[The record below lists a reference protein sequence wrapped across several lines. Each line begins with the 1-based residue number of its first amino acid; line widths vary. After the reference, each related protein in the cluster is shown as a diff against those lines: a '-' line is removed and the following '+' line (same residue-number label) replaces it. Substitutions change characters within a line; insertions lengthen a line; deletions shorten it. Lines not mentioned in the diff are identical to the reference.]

1 MIRPAGSVLGV
12 LLAIA
17 AVLGAMAVPAV
28 AEKQEVVSVT
38 RIVGDNRFDTTV
50 NTMQYAFATA
60 DDVVLVPGS
69 HPATMILGTHL
80 AAASGRPV
88 LLTDSER
95 LPEEVEAELTRLE
108 ASTVTVV
115 GSPEQ
120 VGHGVVAA
128 VEDLG
133 LAVERLDA
141 GTVHATAAAIA
152 ESTAAGDVET
162 VVLVGAM
169 PRTPDMDWQAALLGA
184 GLAAALDAPLLMSP
198 PDALDDR
205 ARRVLRRIAPAR
217 VLVVGNVAAIDGEV
231 TRQVQQL
238 GIPLERVSAEST
250 VELAVAVAE
259 RYPRGRGQQVLV
271 AGTGLYAD
279 AIPTAAA
286 AEAVEGALLLVDRID
301 SNVNAPA
308 RSYLAG
314 QDVEQL
320 LLVGG
325 FGGISRRTALELSRA
340 VHGSL
345 LMTKAAPPPLRTSGG
360 DVVFLVLGLVLLV
373 GRTGRRAVGRARGDD
388 QAPERL
394 DAEESERDRGALD
407 EERRPRLPRQEG
419 AAPIGE

>member
-12 LLAIA
+12 LLAIV

-38 RIVGDNRFDTTV
+38 RIVGDNRFDTAV

-95 LPEEVEAELTRLE
+95 LPEEVQAELTRLE

-141 GTVHATAAAIA
+141 GTVHATSAVIA
-152 ESTAAGDVET
+152 ESTVADDVET

-184 GLAAALDAPLLMSP
+184 GLAAALDAPLLLSP

-205 ARRVLRRIAPAR
+205 VRRVLRRIAPAR

-271 AGTGLYAD
+271 AGAGLYAD

-286 AEAVEGALLLVDRID
+286 AEAVEGTLVLVDRID
-301 SNVNAPA
+301 PNANAPA

-345 LMTKAAPPPLRTSGG
+345 LVTKAAPPPLRTSGG

-394 DAEESERDRGALD
+394 DAEESEGDRSPLNEDG
-407 EERRPRLPRQEG
+407 RPRLPRQEG
-419 AAPIGE
+419 AAPSGK